1 MQIAETYFV
10 DGLNNVR
17 LVVNKADGTSEQVN
31 VTVNI
36 EREQPTDGGA
46 TQPPTTQSMC
56 IHIIILLFFYG
67 PSSLHG
73 VHINP

>member
-1 MQIAETYFV
+1 MN
-10 DGLNNVR
+10 GLNNVR
-17 LVVNKADGTSEQVN
+17 LVVNKADGTSEQLN

-56 IHIIILLFFYG
+56 VHTLVLLWPLLPWSPY
-67 PSSLHG
+67 
-73 VHINP
+73 